1 MTTPS
6 EPPHDPTMEEILA
19 SIRKIISEDQPGPIK
34 PKGSDLRSG
43 NATADVL
50 ELTDEIPDE
59 ANSTPRNLAPG
70 ASMLAPGASMLAP
83 AARQAENRDPV
94 LSDSSQQTIGR
105 AFETLDKASQQY
117 SAFAGG
123 MLETV
128 FSRSVQEAVAPNLQ
142 AWVSSH
148 ETQLLDSIKPLA
160 REWMDANLPRLV
172 ESVLKEELVEA
183 AKPLMRQ
190 WMDANLPQLV
200 ETVLK
205 QELGRAVT
213 EHLRSRL
220 G

>member
-1 MTTPS
+1 MATPP

-19 SIRKIISEDQPGPIK
+19 SIRKIISEDQPGSIK
-34 PKGSDLRSG
+34 PKGLDLRSG
-43 NATADVL
+43 NGAADIL

-59 ANSTPRNLAPG
+59 ASGIPR
-70 ASMLAPGASMLAP
+70 SSAP
-83 AARQAENRDPV
+83 ASPAPAPPEPGGRDPV
-94 LSDSSQQTIGR
+94 LSDSSRQTIGR

-117 SAFAGG
+117 STFAAGT
-123 MLETV
+123 LETV
-128 FSRSVQEAVAPNLQ
+128 FSRSVLEAVTPSLQ

-148 ETQLLDSIKPLA
+148 EAQLLDAAKPQM
-160 REWMDANLPRLV
+160 REWMDSNLPRLV
-172 ESVLKEELVEA
+172 ETVLKQELVEA
-183 AKPLMRQ
+183 AKPLLRE

-213 EHLRSRL
+213 ENLRSRL